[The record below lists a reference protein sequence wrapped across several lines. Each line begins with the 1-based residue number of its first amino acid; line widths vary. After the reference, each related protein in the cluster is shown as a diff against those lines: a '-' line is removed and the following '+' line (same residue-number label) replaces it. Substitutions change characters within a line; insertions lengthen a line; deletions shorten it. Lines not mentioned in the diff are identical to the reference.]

1 MEFYH
6 STSFKNLFKFFQDKK
21 LTDTTLIAGEIKSVI
36 KCHKLVLIAS
46 SAYFEQL
53 FDLIDNHEDMKN
65 TTIVLRDI
73 SHEFL
78 IKILEFIYCG
88 KVVLSANQISE
99 FRRAASYLNIKIE
112 GASLQTQISEETIA
126 ITMSQD
132 TIFDS
137 MSQDTITDEI
147 IQDLSMNSSCLT
159 IQEENI
165 KSKGTKS
172 DACSNRN
179 ISILLSRNKNQAI
192 EPQLKKTKLDMNTN

>member
-6 STSFKNLFKFFQDKK
+6 SASFKNLFKLFQDKK

-53 FDLIDNHEDMKN
+53 FDLINHEDMKN

-78 IKILEFIYCG
+78 IKILELIYCG
-88 KVVLSANQISE
+88 KVIISPDQISE
-99 FRRAASYLNIKIE
+99 FRRAADYLDIKIE
-112 GASLQTQISEETIA
+112 GISLHTQICEESIA
-126 ITMSQD
+126 VTMSQD

-165 KSKGTKS
+165 KPKGIKS

-179 ISILLSRNKNQAI
+179 ISILLSRNKNLEI
-192 EPQLKKTKLDMNTN
+192 EPQLKKTKIN